1 MVEHRQGDAES
12 VKVLL
17 YSDDVDTRRAVMDA
31 IGVRPAPDKPRIEW
45 VESATAAGAVA
56 KFAEHDFAALVLDG
70 ETKKIGGMAL
80 LRQLTAEFDA
90 VPPSMILIARP
101 QDEWLARFAGT
112 EVVVPTPLTPNV
124 LRESLAKIL

>member
-1 MVEHRQGDAES
+1 MVEHRETDAEG

-31 IGVRPAPDKPRIEW
+31 IGVRPEAGKPRIEW

-56 KFAEHDFAALVLDG
+56 KFAEGNIAALILDG

-80 LRQLTAEFDA
+80 LRQLNAEFDS
-90 VPPSMILIARP
+90 VPPSVILIARP
-101 QDEWLARFAGT
+101 QDEWLARYAGT
-112 EVVVPTPLTPNV
+112 EVVVPTPLNPNV
-124 LRESLAKIL
+124 LREALASIL